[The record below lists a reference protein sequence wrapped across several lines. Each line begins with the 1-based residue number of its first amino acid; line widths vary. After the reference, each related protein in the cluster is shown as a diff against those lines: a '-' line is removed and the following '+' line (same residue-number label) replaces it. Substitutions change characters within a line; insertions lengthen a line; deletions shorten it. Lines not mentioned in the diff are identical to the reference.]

1 MSRIPV
7 YMNFVEVIHL
17 TFCNEIMSIRLQMFG
32 ADVGRNGVFGY
43 PLRNPLKRLKRCGI
57 YLTKKT
63 DCRGYK
69 CSSMPS

>member
-7 YMNFVEVIHL
+7 FMNFVEVIHL

-32 ADVGRNGVFGY
+32 ADVGRNGAFGH
-43 PLRNPLKRLKRCGI
+43 PSRNPLKRCGI
-57 YLTKKT
+57 YLTKKS